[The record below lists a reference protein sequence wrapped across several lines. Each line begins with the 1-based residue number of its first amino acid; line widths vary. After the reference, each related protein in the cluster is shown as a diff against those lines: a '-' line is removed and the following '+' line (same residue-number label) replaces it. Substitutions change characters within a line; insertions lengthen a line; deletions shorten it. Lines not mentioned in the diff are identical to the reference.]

1 MDSSKKSDKAMDIGN
16 TIEPMVIGVNAT
28 STNVRQQETHHKMI
42 EHVKE
47 YHSKLDLSQHKG
59 KGKVDLFV
67 CCICFK
73 IFSEPD
79 LLRTHFMKV
88 GAKLNCMP
96 IFLHSLFHSITF
108 QFNLDSDP

>member
-1 MDSSKKSDKAMDIGN
+1 MRDDAELPKKSDGSGN
-16 TIEPMVIGVNAT
+16 AIEPMVIGVSTT
-28 STNVRQQETHHKMI
+28 SKNSRQQETHHKMI

-67 CCICFK
+67 CCFCFK
-73 IFSEPD
+73 IFSEQD

-88 GAKLNCMP
+88 SI
-96 IFLHSLFHSITF
+96 IFRIDCVLLT
-108 QFNLDSDP
+108 LDSLSFMNMKSGP